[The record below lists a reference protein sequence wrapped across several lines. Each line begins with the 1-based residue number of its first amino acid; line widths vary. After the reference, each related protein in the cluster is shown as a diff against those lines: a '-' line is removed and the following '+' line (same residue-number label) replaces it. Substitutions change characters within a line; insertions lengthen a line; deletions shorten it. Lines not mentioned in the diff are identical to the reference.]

1 MLNPN
6 DVLSH
11 ISFLLVFLEGL
22 LSFLS
27 PCVLPLLP
35 VYMGYLAG
43 QDQEQ
48 PHSQRRIFLLTVS
61 FVIGIFTAILLM
73 NISVHVLSSFFK
85 DHMVYFR
92 TNRGYPDCASWPAS
106 AGNLEIQKSGAHMEA
121 AASEKRKCECSYCLS
136 DGLYIQLC
144 LDTVYRPCAVFHF
157 AAGVI
162 LRQSLGVHLPDDCI
176 CTGVYNSLPD
186 IGIVYRKGTALDF
199 QS

>member
-1 MLNPN
+1 
-6 DVLSH
+6 
-11 ISFLLVFLEGL
+11 
-22 LSFLS
+22 
-27 PCVLPLLP
+27 
-35 VYMGYLAG
+35 
-43 QDQEQ
+43 
-48 PHSQRRIFLLTVS
+48 
-61 FVIGIFTAILLM
+61 
-73 NISVHVLSSFFK
+73 
-85 DHMVYFR
+85 
-92 TNRGYPDCASWPAS
+92 
-106 AGNLEIQKSGAHMEA
+106 MEA
-121 AASEKRKCECSYCLS
+121 AVSEKRKCECSYCLS

>member
-43 QDQEQ
+43 QDQKQ

-92 TNRGYPDCASWPAS
+92 C
-106 AGNLEIQKSGAHMEA
+106 
-121 AASEKRKCECSYCLS
+121 
-136 DGLYIQLC
+136 
-144 LDTVYRPCAVFHF
+144 V
-157 AAGVI
+157 
-162 LRQSLGVHLPDDCI
+162 
-176 CTGVYNSLPD
+176 
-186 IGIVYRKGTALDF
+186 
-199 QS
+199 

>member
-85 DHMVYFR
+85 DHMVYFV
-92 TNRGYPDCASWPAS
+92 NRGYPDCASWPAS

-121 AASEKRKCECSYCLS
+121 AVSEKRKCECSYCLS

>member
-22 LSFLS
+22 LSFYH
-27 PCVLPLLP
+27 PVYCRCP

-48 PHSQRRIFLLTVS
+48 PHSQRRIFPADGQLCHRN
-61 FVIGIFTAILLM
+61 FYRDTADEYFRTCAEQLFQE
-73 NISVHVLSSFFK
+73 SHGV
-85 DHMVYFR
+85 FR
-92 TNRGYPDCASWPAS
+92 TNRGYPDCASWSAS

-121 AASEKRKCECSYCLS
+121 AVSEKRKCECSYCLS

-176 CTGVYNSLPD
+176 RTGVYNSLPD